1 MQCPFLEDKLILWR
15 ELVVGQLLVIGPI
28 LEYIVKGGLA
38 IMIPLV
44 ALFVIG
50 IAFSI
55 ERFVALSKAKINTA
69 EFLTKIRAALKN
81 KNVKEAVKICE
92 TFKGPIASILKTGLM
107 RYGNPKEEIEKT
119 MENAAMHEIAR
130 LERGLPVL
138 STISNLAP
146 IIGFLGTVTGMIQSF
161 DALAQL
167 NDPGAVA
174 QGISQA
180 LITTAGGLI
189 VAVPTLLAY
198 QYFTTR
204 VNSFIREIESASA
217 VLMESF
223 SQMESDY

>member
-1 MQCPFLEDKLILWR
+1 MGAILD
-15 ELVVGQLLVIGPI
+15 
-28 LEYIVKGGLA
+28 YIIKGGPVMYPLLA
-38 IMIPLV
+38 LMI
-44 ALFVIG
+44 IG
-50 IAFSI
+50 LAFII
-55 ERFVALSKAKINTA
+55 ERFIALSRAKINTA
-69 EFLTKIRAALKN
+69 EFLTKIRAALRN

-107 RYGNPKEEIEKT
+107 KYGDPKDEIEKT

-130 LERGLPVL
+130 LERGLAVL
-138 STISNLAP
+138 SVISNLAP
-146 IIGFLGTVTGMIQSF
+146 ILGFLGTVTGMIQSF

-174 QGISQA
+174 KGISQA

-189 VAVPTLLAY
+189 VSVPMLLAY
-198 QYFTTR
+198 SYFTTR

-223 SQMESDY
+223 SQMDRDV

>member
-1 MQCPFLEDKLILWR
+1 VGAILNKIVEGGLEIM
-15 ELVVGQLLVIGPI
+15 VPLVILFLI
-28 LEYIVKGGLA
+28 GLA
-38 IMIPLV
+38 YI
-44 ALFVIG
+44 
-50 IAFSI
+50 I
-55 ERFVALSKAKINTA
+55 ERLFALTKAKINTA
-69 EFLTKIRAALKN
+69 EFLTKIRAALRN

-107 RYGNPKEEIEKT
+107 KYGDPKEEIEKT

-146 IIGFLGTVTGMIQSF
+146 IIGFLGTVVGMIRSF
-161 DALAQL
+161 NALAQL
-167 NDPGAVA
+167 NDPGMVA
-174 QGISQA
+174 KGISQA

-189 VAVPTLLAY
+189 VSVPMLLAY
-198 QYFTTR
+198 SYFTTK

-223 SQMESDY
+223 SQMERDV

>member
-1 MQCPFLEDKLILWR
+1 MGAILD
-15 ELVVGQLLVIGPI
+15 
-28 LEYIVKGGLA
+28 YIVKGGLP

-55 ERFVALSKAKINTA
+55 ERFFALTKAKINTA
-69 EFLTKIRAALKN
+69 EFLTKIRAALRN

-107 RYGNPKEEIEKT
+107 KYGTPKEEIEKT

-146 IIGFLGTVTGMIQSF
+146 IIGFLGTVTGMIASF

-174 QGISQA
+174 KGISQA

-189 VAVPTLLAY
+189 VSVPTLLAY
-198 QYFTTR
+198 TYFTSS

-217 VLMESF
+217 VLMEAF
-223 SQMESDY
+223 SQMERDI

>member
-1 MQCPFLEDKLILWR
+1 MGAFGALQD
-15 ELVVGQLLVIGPI
+15 
-28 LEYIVKGGLA
+28 YIIKGGLG
-38 IMIPLV
+38 IMVPLLI
-44 ALFVIG
+44 LFLIGLAFIIERG
-50 IAFSI
+50 IA
-55 ERFVALSKAKINTA
+55 LTKAKINTA
-69 EFLTKIRAALKN
+69 EFLTKIRAALRN

-107 RYGNPKEEIEKT
+107 KYGDPKDEIEKT

-146 IIGFLGTVTGMIQSF
+146 ILGFLGTVTGMIESF
-161 DALAQL
+161 AALAQL

-174 QGISQA
+174 NGISQA

-189 VAVPTLLAY
+189 CSVPMLLAY
-198 QYFTTR
+198 SYFTTR
-204 VNSFIREIESASA
+204 VNAFIREIESASA

-223 SQMESDY
+223 SQMDRDNK

>member
-1 MQCPFLEDKLILWR
+1 MVPLLLLFLIS
-15 ELVVGQLLVIGPI
+15 
-28 LEYIVKGGLA
+28 
-38 IMIPLV
+38 
-44 ALFVIG
+44 
-50 IAFSI
+50 IAYTI
-55 ERFVALSKAKINTA
+55 ERFFHLAKAKINTA
-69 EFLTKIRAALKN
+69 EFLTKIRAALRN

-107 RYGNPKEEIEKT
+107 KYGSPQEEIEKT

-146 IIGFLGTVTGMIQSF
+146 ILGFLGTVTGMIASF

-189 VAVPTLLAY
+189 VSVPALLAY
-198 QYFTTR
+198 SYFTTR

-217 VLMESF
+217 VLMEAF
-223 SQMESDY
+223 SQMDREF

>member
-1 MQCPFLEDKLILWR
+1 MGFILTKII
-15 ELVVGQLLVIGPI
+15 EGGLFIMVPLVVLLLIG
-28 LEYIVKGGLA
+28 
-38 IMIPLV
+38 LV
-44 ALFVIG
+44 FTV
-50 IAFSI
+50 
-55 ERFVALSKAKINTA
+55 ERFLALTKAKINTA

-81 KNVKEAVKICE
+81 KNVKEAVQICE
-92 TFKGPIASILKTGLM
+92 KFKGPIASILKTGLM
-107 RYGNPKEEIEKT
+107 KFGDPKEEIEKT

-146 IIGFLGTVTGMIQSF
+146 ILGFLGTVTGMIQSF
-161 DALAQL
+161 EALSQL
-167 NDPGAVA
+167 NDPGMVA
-174 QGISQA
+174 AGISQA

-198 QYFTTR
+198 SYFTTR

-223 SQMESDY
+223 SQMERSI

>member
-1 MQCPFLEDKLILWR
+1 MGWLIK
-15 ELVVGQLLVIGPI
+15 VII
-28 LEYIVKGGLA
+28 DGGLP
-38 IMIPLV
+38 IMVPL
-44 ALFVIG
+44 LCLLLIG
-50 IAFSI
+50 LAFII
-55 ERFVALSKAKINTA
+55 ERFIALSKAKINTA
-69 EFLTKIRAALKN
+69 EFLTKIRAALRS

-107 RYGNPKEEIEKT
+107 KYGDPKEEIEKT

-130 LERGLPVL
+130 LERGLPIL

-146 IIGFLGTVTGMIQSF
+146 IIGFLGTVTGMIVSF
-161 DALAQL
+161 DALSKL
-167 NDPGAVA
+167 NDPGLVA

-189 VAVPTLLAY
+189 TSIPMLLAY
-198 QYFTTR
+198 SYFTTR

-223 SQMESDY
+223 SHMERE

>member
-1 MQCPFLEDKLILWR
+1 M
-15 ELVVGQLLVIGPI
+15 GAI
-28 LEYIVKGGLA
+28 LEYIIKGGVEIMVPLLLLFLIA
-38 IMIPLV
+38 I
-44 ALFVIG
+44 AYTF
-50 IAFSI
+50 
-55 ERFVALSKAKINTA
+55 ERFFHLTKAKINTA
-69 EFLTKIRAALKN
+69 EFLTKVRHALRN

-107 RYGNPKEEIEKT
+107 KYGSPQEEIEKT

-146 IIGFLGTVTGMIQSF
+146 ILGFLGTVTGMIASF

-189 VAVPTLLAY
+189 VSVPALLAY
-198 QYFTTR
+198 SYFTTR

-217 VLMESF
+217 VLMEAF
-223 SQMESDY
+223 SQMDREF

>member
-1 MQCPFLEDKLILWR
+1 VGWLINF
-15 ELVVGQLLVIGPI
+15 II
-28 LEYIVKGGLA
+28 KGGLP
-38 IMIPLV
+38 IMVPLLV
-44 ALFVIG
+44 LLLIGLALI
-50 IAFSI
+50 I
-55 ERFVALSKAKINTA
+55 ERFIALSKAKINTA
-69 EFLTKIRAALKN
+69 EFLTKIRAALRS

-107 RYGNPKEEIEKT
+107 KYGDPKEEIEKT

-130 LERGLPVL
+130 LERGLPIL

-146 IIGFLGTVTGMIQSF
+146 IIGFLGTVTGMIVSF
-161 DALAQL
+161 DALSKL
-167 NDPGAVA
+167 NDPGMVA

-189 VAVPTLLAY
+189 VSIPMLLAY
-198 QYFTTR
+198 SYFTTR

-223 SQMESDY
+223 SHMDRE

>member
-1 MQCPFLEDKLILWR
+1 MGAILD
-15 ELVVGQLLVIGPI
+15 
-28 LEYIVKGGLA
+28 YIIKGGAVMYPLLFLLIIGLA
-38 IMIPLV
+38 FI
-44 ALFVIG
+44 
-50 IAFSI
+50 I
-55 ERFVALSKAKINTA
+55 ERFIALSRAKINTA
-69 EFLTKIRAALKN
+69 EFLTKIRAALRN

-107 RYGNPKEEIEKT
+107 KYGDPKEEIEKT

-130 LERGLPVL
+130 LERGLAVL
-138 STISNLAP
+138 SVISNLAP
-146 IIGFLGTVTGMIQSF
+146 ILGFLGTVTGMIQSF

-174 QGISQA
+174 KGISQA

-189 VAVPTLLAY
+189 VSVPMLLAY
-198 QYFTTR
+198 SYFTTR

-223 SQMESDY
+223 SQMDRDV

>member
-1 MQCPFLEDKLILWR
+1 MDALG
-15 ELVVGQLLVIGPI
+15 ELQ
-28 LEYIVKGGLA
+28 EYIVKGGLE

-50 IAFSI
+50 IAFTV
-55 ERFVALSKAKINTA
+55 ERFFALQKAKINTA
-69 EFLTKIRAALKN
+69 EFLTKIRAALRN

-107 RYGNPKEEIEKT
+107 KYGSPKDEIEKA

-130 LERGLPVL
+130 LERGLTVL

-146 IIGFLGTVTGMIQSF
+146 IIGFLGTVTGMIASF

-174 QGISQA
+174 KGISQA

-189 VAVPTLLAY
+189 VSVPTLLAY
-198 QYFTTR
+198 SYFTSR
-204 VNSFIREIESASA
+204 VNAFIREIESASA

-223 SQMESDY
+223 SQMDREY

>member
-1 MQCPFLEDKLILWR
+1 MGAILNKIVEGGLEIM
-15 ELVVGQLLVIGPI
+15 VPLVILFLI
-28 LEYIVKGGLA
+28 GLA
-38 IMIPLV
+38 YIFERLI
-44 ALFVIG
+44 ALT
-50 IAFSI
+50 
-55 ERFVALSKAKINTA
+55 KAKINTA
-69 EFLTKIRAALKN
+69 EFLTKIRAALRN

-107 RYGNPKEEIEKT
+107 KYGDPKEEIEKT

-146 IIGFLGTVTGMIQSF
+146 IIGFLGTVVGMIRSF
-161 DALAQL
+161 NALAQL
-167 NDPGAVA
+167 NDPGMVA
-174 QGISQA
+174 KGISQA

-189 VAVPTLLAY
+189 VSVPMLLAY
-198 QYFTTR
+198 SYFTTK

-223 SQMESDY
+223 SQMERDV

>member
-1 MQCPFLEDKLILWR
+1 MDALG
-15 ELVVGQLLVIGPI
+15 ELQ
-28 LEYIVKGGLA
+28 EYIIKGGLE

-44 ALFVIG
+44 LLFVIG
-50 IAFSI
+50 IAFTV
-55 ERFVALSKAKINTA
+55 ERFIALQKAKINTA
-69 EFLTKIRAALKN
+69 EFLTKIRAALRN

-107 RYGNPKEEIEKT
+107 KYGSPKEEIEKA

-130 LERGLPVL
+130 LERGLTVL

-146 IIGFLGTVTGMIQSF
+146 IIGFLGTVTGMIASF

-174 QGISQA
+174 KGISQA

-189 VAVPTLLAY
+189 VSVPTLLAY
-198 QYFTTR
+198 SYFTSR
-204 VNSFIREIESASA
+204 VNAFIREIESASA

-223 SQMESDY
+223 SQMEREY